1 MFQILCQSSMLTCTK
16 RQISSFQTHHSIME
30 PNHNKTPYSPTL
42 ITLGHSTIKPT
53 TRHPTVQPS
62 LHWGILQ
69 SNLQQ
74 DMLQSNPHYT
84 RTCLYSTPHQDTL
97 QQKFAISQTSLI
109 STFVCTH
116 FIVKWFCFVLFICF
130 LFVGISL
137 CLLC

>member
-69 SNLQQ
+69 SNLQA

-84 RTCLYSTPHQDTL
+84 RTCY
-97 QQKFAISQTSLI
+97 SQTYNKICYSQTHITLGHAYTQPHTKTHCSRSLQYHKLH
-109 STFVCTH
+109 SL
-116 FIVKWFCFVLFICF
+116 VLLYVLI
-130 LFVGISL
+130 
-137 CLLC
+137 LL